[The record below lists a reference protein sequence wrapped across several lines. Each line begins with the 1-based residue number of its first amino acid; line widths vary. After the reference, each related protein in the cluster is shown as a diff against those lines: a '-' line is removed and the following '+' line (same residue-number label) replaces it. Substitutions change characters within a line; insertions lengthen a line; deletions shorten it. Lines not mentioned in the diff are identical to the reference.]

1 MSYKILV
8 INPGSTSTKIGV
20 YEDETLLFEE
30 TLRHST
36 EEIAKY
42 ATIVDQKDFRKELI
56 VDILAKNSFDIKS
69 LNVVVGRGGLLKPIP
84 GGTYPV
90 SDALL
95 ADLKAGVQGQH
106 ASNLG
111 GILAREIGDEIGVPS
126 YIVDPVVVDEMEP
139 VARYSGIPELPRIS
153 IFHALNQKAVAKR
166 YAKEQSVSYDS
177 LNLVVVHMGGGV
189 SVGAHKNGKV
199 VDVNNTLDGDGPFS
213 PERSGGVPAGAL
225 VKMCFSGQYT
235 QAEVYKKIN
244 GKGGLNGYLGTN
256 NMRDV
261 AERAFEKGDE
271 EAAGV
276 FHAFTYQV
284 AKEVGAMAAVL
295 NGKVDQILLTG
306 GIAYSDYVTSEI
318 KEKVGFIA
326 PITVYPGED
335 ELLALAQ
342 GALRVLNGEEKAKEL
357 GVTPMATWIGGELAG
372 CDPAIMGIGP
382 VYSTRKV
389 MKKLGMEIGDFDLI
403 EANEAFAAQSVAVG
417 KDLGFDLSKLNVNGG
432 AIALGHPV
440 GCSGARILVSLLYE
454 MQKEDVHTGL
464 ATLCVGGGM
473 GCSAIV
479 EMDN

>member
-213 PERSGGVPAGAL
+213 PERSGGVPA
-225 VKMCFSGQYT
+225 
-235 QAEVYKKIN
+235 VYKKIN

-342 GALRVLNGEEKAKEL
+342 GALRVLNGEEKPL
-357 GVTPMATWIGGELAG
+357 
-372 CDPAIMGIGP
+372 
-382 VYSTRKV
+382 VY
-389 MKKLGMEIGDFDLI
+389 
-403 EANEAFAAQSVAVG
+403 
-417 KDLGFDLSKLNVNGG
+417 
-432 AIALGHPV
+432 
-440 GCSGARILVSLLYE
+440 
-454 MQKEDVHTGL
+454 
-464 ATLCVGGGM
+464 
-473 GCSAIV
+473 
-479 EMDN
+479 